1 MWIWLVTAAA
11 AGIAAGG
18 TISIWIERKQR
29 RREME
34 TLLELTEL
42 VLEEKEVT
50 NRTAGEETIY
60 AKIEDRLIRICRM
73 AKGRQEEAEKSREKL
88 QKLITEIAHQL
99 RTPLANIQSYLELA
113 KGETKGRNEEAYQY
127 IQSAEGAKEKTNAF
141 YVVLLTISLLAR
153 VPGLGLVIEFI
164 RTLPTEHFRHPIL
177 ALAINCEKKV
187 KSCSLFITLFISLLF
202 FGRKNTD
209 YP

>member
-50 NRTAGEETIY
+50 NRTA
-60 AKIEDRLIRICRM
+60 
-73 AKGRQEEAEKSREKL
+73 
-88 QKLITEIAHQL
+88 
-99 RTPLANIQSYLELA
+99 
-113 KGETKGRNEEAYQY
+113 
-127 IQSAEGAKEKTNAF
+127 
-141 YVVLLTISLLAR
+141 
-153 VPGLGLVIEFI
+153 
-164 RTLPTEHFRHPIL
+164 
-177 ALAINCEKKV
+177 
-187 KSCSLFITLFISLLF
+187 
-202 FGRKNTD
+202 
-209 YP
+209 

>member
-73 AKGRQEEAEKSREKL
+73 AKGRQEEAEKAGKNFRNLLRKLPISFGLPWQISKAIWNL
-88 QKLITEIAHQL
+88 QKGKQKEEMKRHISISSRQ
-99 RTPLANIQSYLELA
+99 REL
-113 KGETKGRNEEAYQY
+113 KRKSGFSQ
-127 IQSAEGAKEKTNAF
+127 
-141 YVVLLTISLLAR
+141 
-153 VPGLGLVIEFI
+153 
-164 RTLPTEHFRHPIL
+164 
-177 ALAINCEKKV
+177 KV
-187 KSCSLFITLFISLLF
+187 SSKCHDWKMT
-202 FGRKNTD
+202 
-209 YP
+209 